1 MAKEGL
7 DYFPLDCLLDDKW
20 NLLMADCGMTG
31 FAIAVRL
38 LQKIYGEHGYYCE
51 FDERRALLL
60 SGSWFGPGAS
70 KAGTIE
76 ETVKVALRE
85 GIFDRD
91 LFESYGILTS
101 HGIQL
106 RYVEAAKRRTNPTI
120 QKEYLLLSEHEIPKN
135 VCINLKNVYISQKNV
150 CRNPQRKVKESKGDI
165 NIVELDST
173 PYQPIIDYLNE
184 KAATHYR
191 AGSDKTKRLIK
202 ARYNEGFSLD
212 DFKQVIDK
220 KCKEW
225 LGTDM
230 EKYLRPETLFG
241 TKFEGYL
248 NQKESSSKKQM
259 PNNKFHNFNQ
269 RDYGNDF
276 YDELEAKLLSN

>member
-7 DYFPLDCLLDDKW
+7 DFFPLDCLLDDKW

-135 VCINLKNVYISQKNV
+135 VCINLKNVYINSKNV

>member
-7 DYFPLDCLLDDKW
+7 DFFPLDCLLDDKW

-120 QKEYLLLSEHEIPKN
+120 QKEYLLLSEDEIPKN
-135 VCINLKNVYISQKNV
+135 VCINLKNAYINSKNV

-276 YDELEAKLLSN
+276 YDELEQALLKK

>member
-7 DYFPLDCLLDDKW
+7 DFFPLDCLLDDKW

-135 VCINLKNVYISQKNV
+135 VCINLKNVCISSKNV

-202 ARYNEGFSLD
+202 ARYNEGFLLD